1 MSSCSLTPP
10 PSPSPGSRVAGGRLV
25 SINKW
30 EFASQIG
37 TVTLNYESDGSPAL
51 LGEIQEISRIFRSNY
66 FSGSARRSFHETQM

>member
-1 MSSCSLTPP
+1 MNMGVSVDVSGSSYYIITSCQWVSSCSLTPP

-37 TVTLNYESDGSPAL
+37 TV
-51 LGEIQEISRIFRSNY
+51 R
-66 FSGSARRSFHETQM
+66 

>member
-37 TVTLNYESDGSPAL
+37 TVTLNYEADGSPAL
-51 LGEIQEISRIFRSNY
+51 LGESHTIRSLRGVIDKY
-66 FSGSARRSFHETQM
+66 SFQLHSLEELS

>member
-1 MSSCSLTPP
+1 MMNMVNGVGVSSLALLTIFIITSCQWVSSCSLTPP

-37 TVTLNYESDGSPAL
+37 TV
-51 LGEIQEISRIFRSNY
+51 R
-66 FSGSARRSFHETQM
+66 